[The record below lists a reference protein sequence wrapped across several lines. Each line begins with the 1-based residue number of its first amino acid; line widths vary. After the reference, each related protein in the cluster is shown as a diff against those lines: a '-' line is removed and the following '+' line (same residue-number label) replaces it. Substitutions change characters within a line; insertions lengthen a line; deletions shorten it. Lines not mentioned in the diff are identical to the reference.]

1 MAEEAFGASGLVD
14 YWEIGDAHLEAF
26 ARLVAED
33 CAKVCADRSTGS
45 GDEDYAA
52 EACARAIRAKYALTP
67 GAE

>member
-33 CAKVCADRSTGS
+33 CAKICRDLPAFY
-45 GDEDYAA
+45 EDDPGELPAQ
-52 EACARAIRAKYALTP
+52 AIEAKYLTP